1 MTENSIKDE
10 SQNLNTV
17 GSSLLDFLFIITK
30 ARKFLFIFVFVITG
44 GATLLALLTP
54 KLYMASVSVF
64 PAEQADILS
73 SLSGITSLAKS
84 FSPFKGLSSIGGP
97 NEIDKYIAILKSK
110 SVQQRVIDN
119 FNLRKVYDLEGQPMW
134 KVEKQLS
141 GNLEFKIEDEGYL
154 LISAYDENPDLAS
167 KMANYLIE
175 ILNEINTKLHI
186 TNAKATREFV
196 EKRYF
201 QNLAD
206 ISELETEMT
215 QFQEKYGVIAVP
227 EQIEATIKLISELHV
242 DLAREDIQLNVLRK
256 TVGEGNPILQQKEIE
271 LQEMQEKINKLSKG
285 SEITNIPKV
294 LIPLNVA
301 PDLLRKYLSLYKN
314 VAIQYKIAEFI
325 TPVYEQ
331 AKIEEVRNTPS
342 VLVLDKA
349 YSPERKAKPKI
360 SLYAL
365 IGFVISLVVALFII
379 FTAEL
384 LRKLQLINPEKFS
397 YISNVFKPVTKY
409 FGRSSSAGN
418 SAR

>member
-167 KMANYLIE
+167 K
-175 ILNEINTKLHI
+175 
-186 TNAKATREFV
+186 
-196 EKRYF
+196 
-201 QNLAD
+201 
-206 ISELETEMT
+206 
-215 QFQEKYGVIAVP
+215 
-227 EQIEATIKLISELHV
+227 
-242 DLAREDIQLNVLRK
+242 
-256 TVGEGNPILQQKEIE
+256 
-271 LQEMQEKINKLSKG
+271 
-285 SEITNIPKV
+285 
-294 LIPLNVA
+294 
-301 PDLLRKYLSLYKN
+301 
-314 VAIQYKIAEFI
+314 
-325 TPVYEQ
+325 
-331 AKIEEVRNTPS
+331 
-342 VLVLDKA
+342 
-349 YSPERKAKPKI
+349 
-360 SLYAL
+360 
-365 IGFVISLVVALFII
+365 
-379 FTAEL
+379 
-384 LRKLQLINPEKFS
+384 
-397 YISNVFKPVTKY
+397 
-409 FGRSSSAGN
+409 
-418 SAR
+418 